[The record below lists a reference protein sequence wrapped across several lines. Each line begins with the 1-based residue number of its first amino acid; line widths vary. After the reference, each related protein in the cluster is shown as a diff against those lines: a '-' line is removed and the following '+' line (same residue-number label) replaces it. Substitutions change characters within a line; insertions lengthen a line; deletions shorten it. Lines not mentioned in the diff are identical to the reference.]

1 MSTHPIPELM
11 QLWRKG
17 ELTAEQAVGYMMQ
30 HWVELVQWRA
40 EVEKR
45 LNQLE
50 QTAGKPQG

>member
-11 QLWRKG
+11 QLWHKG

-30 HWVELVQWRA
+30 HWVEWVQWRA

-45 LNQLE
+45 LRQLE
-50 QTAGKPQG
+50 QAASKPQG